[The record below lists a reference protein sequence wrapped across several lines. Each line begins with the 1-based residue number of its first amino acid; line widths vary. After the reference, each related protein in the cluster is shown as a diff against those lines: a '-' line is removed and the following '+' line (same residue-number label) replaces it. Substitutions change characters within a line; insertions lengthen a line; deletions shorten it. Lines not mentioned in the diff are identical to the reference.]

1 MLSARHRNR
10 SFTLIDLVMAMAVI
24 VIVAAIATPRYA
36 NALVRYRAEAAA
48 RRIIA
53 DIGLAQRTAKTTS
66 SSRTI
71 IFDTINHAYSIAN
84 VRELDGPSMTYVVTL
99 REPPYLAQIAS
110 VDLGG
115 DAQLTFDGFGI
126 PDSGGF
132 VIVQAGDYQYTVVV
146 DPETGAGEVQ

>member
-36 NALVRYRAEAAA
+36 NALTRYRAEAAA
-48 RRIIA
+48 QRVVA
-53 DIGLAQRTAKTTS
+53 DLALARQTAKSTS
-66 SSRTI
+66 SSRTVG
-71 IFDTINHAYSIAN
+71 FDAAKHSYLIPN
-84 VRELDGPSMTYVVTL
+84 VRELDTAGTMYRVQL
-99 REPPYLAQIAS
+99 QDPPYQARIVS

-115 DAQLTFDGFGI
+115 DWQIIFDGFGI

-132 VIVQAGDYQYTVVV
+132 VIVQSGDYQYTVVV
-146 DPETGAGEVQ
+146 DPETGAAEVQ

>member
-1 MLSARHRNR
+1 MLTDRHTG
-10 SFTLIDLVMAMAVI
+10 FTLLDLVMAMAVI

-36 NALVRYRAEAAA
+36 NALTRYRAEAAA

-53 DIGLAQRTAKTTS
+53 DIGLAQQTAKTAS

-71 IFDTINHAYSIAN
+71 IFDTTNHAYSISN
-84 VRELDGPSMTYVVTL
+84 VRALDGQSMTYVVSL
-99 REPPYLAQIAS
+99 REPPYLARIAS
-110 VDLGG
+110 VDMDG
-115 DAQLTFDGFGI
+115 DGQLTFDGFGI

-146 DPETGAGEVQ
+146 DPETGAAEVQ

>member
-36 NALVRYRAEAAA
+36 NALTRYRAEAAA
-48 RRIIA
+48 RRVAA
-53 DIGLAQRTAKTTS
+53 DLALTRQTAKSTS
-66 SSRTI
+66 SSRTVD
-71 IFDTINHAYSIAN
+71 FDDSDDSYTIPN
-84 VRELDGPSMTYVVTL
+84 VRELDTAGTMYRVQLQDS
-99 REPPYLAQIAS
+99 PYQAQIVS

-115 DAQLTFDGFGI
+115 DWQIIFDGFGI

-146 DPETGAGEVQ
+146 DPETGAVEVQ